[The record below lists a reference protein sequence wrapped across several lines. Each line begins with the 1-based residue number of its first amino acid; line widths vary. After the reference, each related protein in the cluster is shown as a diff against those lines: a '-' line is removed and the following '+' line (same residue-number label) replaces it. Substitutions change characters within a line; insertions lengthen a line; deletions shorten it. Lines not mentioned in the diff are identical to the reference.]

1 QASVLNVKVS
11 KAPERT
17 VVVAGVPDGPLSHQF
32 WALLVKRHFQDIKN
46 EGGDV
51 ENVIYPSRTK
61 GVAYV
66 IFKDKEVS
74 NDVRYQHKDLFCR
87 KKNRMNIKRQLLWRQ
102 SGRKVFSS
110 VHATLDLSIF
120 RGQVT
125 LENLVMDLKKK
136 IPTLSFSP
144 LAPSGIISVE
154 GSFLA
159 IKKLKESLL
168 LKTRSLLGKKG
179 DFTSEGRKWNR
190 QSPPRNRQKNHN
202 SVESLGTLVPETASS
217 GEMLT
222 FDTDVFLY
230 LKQKSGLYESILN
243 RYCVLSRERADGE
256 ITTICLQSVQG
267 CSQPD
272 NVKYVKKLIEEWSHN
287 LHLQLRKETFMLEG
301 RENREKRMIKMACEQ
316 LRSKYLK
323 VLVNFCQTHVDIIG
337 SSSDTYL
344 FKKEVMKLTGEKVS

>member
-1 QASVLNVKVS
+1 MASVLNVKVS

-66 IFKDKEVS
+66 IFKDKEDGYANIVS
-74 NDVRYQHKDLFCR
+74 GKIELR
-87 KKNRMNIKRQLLWRQ
+87 NI
-102 SGRKVFSS
+102 SCVFSS